1 MSNQN
6 QPHHKF
12 VQTFVLAEQPNGYF
26 VLNDI
31 FRYLNEDEDEIIED
45 EPAQPEVPAEVPTE
59 VSAEVPAVIPAEV
72 AAEEPPTPVEPTT
85 VVASTDDTVASEEAA
100 DKVDEE
106 LEEVK
111 EEEHATAE
119 EAANTMDAAYEFEE
133 PPATTETEP
142 ADETPEEEAPVEVT
156 PQEDS
161 TEAPA
166 TEPTPPKASTPVP
179 DAPPAKKTWA
189 SMLGGA
195 SKSPVVPAI
204 PSQAAAATT
213 QPKAPRLVQP
223 PQPAKSTSTE
233 PTATT
238 PTSQGNGWQMADH
251 GKKGK
256 SAPQAKAAEANVLAY
271 IKNVN
276 EKVDARTLREVLER
290 YGELKYF
297 DVSRPRVSIIS
308 NPKKATANFRENCA
322 FVEFATPEGYAAAV
336 AANPHTVNTESISVE
351 ERRPRPGAYG
361 GGQGS
366 FARGNGAPGRGGRGN
381 MQQRTGSQGS
391 LPKDAGR
398 GFQQP
403 QRGSKSGNVTP
414 RGRGQ
419 AQAA

>member
-1 MSNQN
+1 
-6 QPHHKF
+6 
-12 VQTFVLAEQPNGYF
+12 
-26 VLNDI
+26 
-31 FRYLNEDEDEIIED
+31 
-45 EPAQPEVPAEVPTE
+45 
-59 VSAEVPAVIPAEV
+59 
-72 AAEEPPTPVEPTT
+72 
-85 VVASTDDTVASEEAA
+85 
-100 DKVDEE
+100 
-106 LEEVK
+106 
-111 EEEHATAE
+111 
-119 EAANTMDAAYEFEE
+119 
-133 PPATTETEP
+133 
-142 ADETPEEEAPVEVT
+142 
-156 PQEDS
+156 
-161 TEAPA
+161 
-166 TEPTPPKASTPVP
+166 
-179 DAPPAKKTWA
+179 
-189 SMLGGA
+189 
-195 SKSPVVPAI
+195 
-204 PSQAAAATT
+204 
-213 QPKAPRLVQP
+213 
-223 PQPAKSTSTE
+223 
-233 PTATT
+233 
-238 PTSQGNGWQMADH
+238 
-251 GKKGK
+251 KGK

-297 DVSRPRVSIIS
+297 DVSRPR
-308 NPKKATANFRENCA
+308 NCA